1 MKKFYQIN
9 NRNIIN
15 LEEIVEAYY
24 RGDTSKSIDIV
35 FKNRENFRSYKVD
48 SSSDFE
54 KLCFA
59 LKIRD
64 YSL

>member
-1 MKKFYQIN
+1 MKNFYQIN
-9 NRNIIN
+9 SKNIIN

-24 RGDTSKSIDIV
+24 NETSKSIDII
-35 FKNRENFRSYKVD
+35 FKNREKSRSYKVD
-48 SSSDFE
+48 TSFDFE